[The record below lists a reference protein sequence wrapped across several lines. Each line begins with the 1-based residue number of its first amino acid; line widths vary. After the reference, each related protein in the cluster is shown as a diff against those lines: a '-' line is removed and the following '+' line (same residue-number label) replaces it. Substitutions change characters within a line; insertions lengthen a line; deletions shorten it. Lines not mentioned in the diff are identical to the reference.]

1 MSKVT
6 CPVCEARVPLP
17 KRRRPLSGPGP
28 GRAYESP
35 LCPSCDTDLSEQIA
49 EHHALRKKR
58 RLGVFA
64 KAMIAFVILGFL
76 CIVGG
81 LTVLG
86 MDPEPEWADP
96 VEQGFMV
103 GTQVFFA
110 LGMLMK
116 IAYKLFEESDRLA

>member
-17 KRRRPLSGPGP
+17 KRRRPLSGPGS

-49 EHHALRKKR
+49 EHRALRKWRKP
-58 RLGVFA
+58 GVFA
-64 KAMIAFVILGFL
+64 KAMLICVVMCVVCIAGD
-76 CIVGG
+76 
-81 LTVLG
+81 LTVFGL
-86 MDPEPEWADP
+86 EPPPPWKND
-96 VEQGFMV
+96 VELAFKV
-103 GTQVFFA
+103 GTEVFLA

-116 IAYKLFEESDRLA
+116 IAVKLFEQ